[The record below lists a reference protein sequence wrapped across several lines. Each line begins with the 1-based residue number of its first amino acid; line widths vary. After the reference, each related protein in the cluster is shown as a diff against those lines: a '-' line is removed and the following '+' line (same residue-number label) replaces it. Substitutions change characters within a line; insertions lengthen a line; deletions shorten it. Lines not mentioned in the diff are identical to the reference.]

1 MLFGV
6 VIAGL
11 SRSISA
17 MRDFHLPGRSPLYGT
32 HGIAAT
38 SHPIA
43 TLTAIETLKAG
54 GNAVDAAIA
63 ASATLCVVE
72 PQATGIGG
80 DCFCL
85 YAPAGTGEVIA
96 LNGSGRAPAAADVQW
111 FLDRGI
117 TQIDRHSAHAVSVP
131 GAVDAWVRLAEDHGR
146 TPFDRLL
153 QPAIRYAE
161 EGYPVYPRV
170 AYDWQRSKAALKT
183 CEESRRVFL
192 PKGQAPIAGAL
203 HTQPDLANTLKIIA
217 ANGRAGFYQGAIAE
231 SIVTFLQNLGGLH
244 TLNDFSTT
252 EAEYVTPISTTYRG
266 YKVMEI
272 PPNGQGITALI
283 LLNILSGFDLQAL
296 DPLGVERFHLLC
308 EATRLAYLERD
319 RYVADPAFAQL
330 PVEELIS
337 LNHGQRLR
345 QHIRGNRAM
354 NDVPPPIF
362 PTHPDT
368 VYLCVVD
375 DEGNA
380 ISFINSIFHPFGSGL
395 MAPNT
400 GVILQSRGAGFRVD
414 PTHFNCIAPRKRPLH
429 TIIPGMLM
437 DPTDP
442 TRPVMPFGVMGGE
455 FQPAGHAHLLTNLLD
470 YGMDVQAALDF
481 PRVFHSLNTCQV
493 ENGIPT
499 AVAQGLASL
508 GHKVQPIPT
517 PHGGGQAIW
526 IDWKSGVLMGG
537 SDPRKDGCALAY

>member
-1 MLFGV
+1 
-6 VIAGL
+6 
-11 SRSISA
+11 

-63 ASATLCVVE
+63 ASAVLCVVE
-72 PQATGIGG
+72 PQSTGIGG

-85 YAPAGTGEVIA
+85 YAPAGSGQVIG
-96 LNGSGRAPAAADVQW
+96 LNGSGKAPAAAKVQW
-111 FLDRGI
+111 FLDQGI
-117 TQIDRHSAHAVSVP
+117 TEIDRHSAHAVTIP
-131 GAVDAWVRLAEDHGR
+131 GAVDAWIRLAEDYGR

-153 QPAIRYAE
+153 QSAIHYAK

-170 AYDWQRSKAALKT
+170 AHDWQRAKAALKT
-183 CEESRRVFL
+183 CEHSRQTFL
-192 PKGQAPIAGAL
+192 PNGKPPRPGTL
-203 HTQPDLANTLKIIA
+203 HHQPDLANTLKIIA
-217 ANGRAGFYQGAIAE
+217 AKGREGFYQGAIAE
-231 SIVTFLQNLGGLH
+231 SIVTFLQGLGGLH
-244 TLNDFSTT
+244 TLEDFATT
-252 EAEYVTPISTTYRG
+252 EAEYVTPISTVYRD
-266 YKVMEI
+266 YEVLEI

-319 RYVADPAFAQL
+319 RYVADPAFAAL

-337 LNHGQRLR
+337 LAHSRQLR
-345 QHIRGNRAM
+345 RHIRGDRAM
-354 NDVPPPIF
+354 ADLPAPVF

-375 DEGNA
+375 DAGNA
-380 ISFINSIFHPFGSGL
+380 ISLINSIFHAFGSGL

-400 GVILQSRGAGFRVD
+400 GVILQSRGAGFRID
-414 PTHFNCIAPRKRPLH
+414 PTHFNCIAPHKRPLH
-429 TIIPGMLM
+429 TIIPGMLRETS
-437 DPTDP
+437 DTA
-442 TRPVMPFGVMGGE
+442 RVVMPFGVMGGE
-455 FQPAGHAHLLTNLLD
+455 FQPAGHAHLLTNMLD
-470 YGMDVQAALDF
+470 YHMDIQTALDF
-481 PRVFHSLNTCQV
+481 PRVFHALNTCQV

-499 AVAQGLASL
+499 SVAKGLASL
-508 GHKVQPIPT
+508 GHKVQPIPA

-526 IDWKSGVLMGG
+526 IDWQSGILMGG

>member
-1 MLFGV
+1 
-6 VIAGL
+6 
-11 SRSISA
+11 

-38 SHPIA
+38 SHPMA
-43 TLTAIETLKAG
+43 TLTAIEVLKAG

-63 ASATLCVVE
+63 ASAVLCVVE

-96 LNGSGRAPAAADVQW
+96 LNGSGRAPAAAEVQW
-111 FLDRGI
+111 FLDQGM
-117 TQIDRHSAHAVSVP
+117 TEIDLHSAHSVTIP
-131 GAVDAWVRLAEDHGR
+131 GAVDAWFRLVEDYGR
-146 TPFDRLL
+146 TPFDTLL

-161 EGYPVYPRV
+161 TGYPVYPRV
-170 AYDWQRSKAALKT
+170 AYDWQRAKAALKT
-183 CEESRRVFL
+183 CEASSQVFL
-192 PKGQAPIAGAL
+192 PNGQPPRPGDL
-203 HTQPDLANTLKIIA
+203 HTQPDLANTLKVIA
-217 ANGRAGFYQGAIAE
+217 QQGRDGFYQGAIADA
-231 SIVTFLQNLGGLH
+231 IVTYLQRLGGLH
-244 TLNDFSTT
+244 TLEDFATA
-252 EAEYVTPISTTYRG
+252 EGEYVTPISTSYRG
-266 YKVMEI
+266 YEVLEC
-272 PPNGQGITALI
+272 PPSGQGITALI
-283 LLNILSGFDLQAL
+283 LLNILSGFDLPAL

-319 RYVADPAFAQL
+319 RYVADPAFASL
-330 PVEELIS
+330 PVEALLSEA
-337 LNHGQRLR
+337 HGQRLR
-345 QHIRGNRAM
+345 RSIRGDRAM
-354 NDVPPPIF
+354 VDLPAPVF

-380 ISFINSIFHPFGSGL
+380 ISFINSIFHAFGSAL
-395 MAPNT
+395 MAPHT
-400 GVILQSRGAGFRVD
+400 GVILQNRGAGFQLD

-429 TIIPGMLM
+429 TIIPGMLRNQA
-437 DPTDP
+437 DP
-442 TRPVMPFGVMGGE
+442 TRVVMPFGVMGGE
-455 FQPAGHAHLLTNLLD
+455 FQPAGHAHLLTNMID

-499 AVAQGLASL
+499 SVAKGLASL
-508 GHKVQPIPT
+508 GHKVQPIPA

-526 IDWKSGVLMGG
+526 INWESGVLMGG